1 MCDEMPSK
9 SNIEKIIVFVFFFF
23 FPSFHY
29 HSSHNLKIENKR
41 HAESAFFTKRI
52 ETGKSS
58 HRQSNVII
66 KVLNLIKHK
75 FTFDSLS
82 LITTTFIYF
91 HYFILFYF
99 NFSYFFL
106 LSSFFFFPTFFHYFF
121 FFPFFNLQ
129 VHT

>member
-9 SNIEKIIVFVFFFF
+9 SNIEKIIVFVFFF

-106 LSSFFFFPTFFHYFF
+106 LSSFFFFYFLSLLF
-121 FFPFFNLQ
+121 FFPPFSICKYILK
-129 VHT
+129 